1 MEIGWLHGPNRP
13 KPEREVRSQGD
24 SVEKGLCREHA
35 HFLKTSDAVDAAGR
49 GGPRQHSQYRSVI
62 FLALLRRLFLPELAL
77 S

>member
-1 MEIGWLHGPNRP
+1 MA
-13 KPEREVRSQGD
+13 D

-35 HFLKTSDAVDAAGR
+35 HFLKTSDAFDPAER
-49 GGPRQHSQYRSVI
+49 GGPRQHSQDRSVI